1 MHLFQ
6 GAGYTHEN
14 EIPRENEN
22 DTPMKMKY
30 LQEKLLNITSHTKQT
45 NKQTTQQKAG
55 KGTDTI
61 NQNFQN

>member
-22 DTPMKMKY
+22 DTLMKIKY

-45 NKQTTQQKAG
+45 TNQPNKKLEKEQTQ
-55 KGTDTI
+55 
-61 NQNFQN
+61 

>member
-45 NKQTTQQKAG
+45 NNQPNKKAG

-61 NQNFQN
+61 NQNLQN

>member
-1 MHLFQ
+1 MYLFQ

-30 LQEKLLNITSHTKQT
+30 LQEKLLNITSHA
-45 NKQTTQQKAG
+45 KQTTQQKAE
-55 KGTDTI
+55 KDTI
-61 NQNFQN
+61 NQNHQN

>member
-22 DTPMKMKY
+22 DTPMKIKY
-30 LQEKLLNITSHTKQT
+30 LEEKLLNITSHT
-45 NKQTTQQKAG
+45 KQTTQQKAG

-61 NQNFQN
+61 NQNLQN